1 MAQHVHLFSSR
12 ELQLMQPRR
21 TLMETNVMTKAMW
34 NGEGQRLLSTDL
46 LPAHRHRRA
55 WLNHLESV
63 SADEIASHD
72 DAATLRCEEWEAR
85 SQLDD
90 ALYENAYSSCDTI
103 EVLSATWLPK
113 R

>member
-1 MAQHVHLFSSR
+1 
-12 ELQLMQPRR
+12 MQ
-21 TLMETNVMTKAMW
+21 METNVTTKVMW
-34 NGEGQRLLSTDL
+34 NAEGQRLLSTDFI
-46 LPAHRHRRA
+46 PAPSPRGA
-55 WLNHLESV
+55 WLSYVASV

-85 SQLDD
+85 SQLQD
-90 ALYENAYSSCDTI
+90 ALYEHAYSSCDTI

>member
-1 MAQHVHLFSSR
+1 
-12 ELQLMQPRR
+12 
-21 TLMETNVMTKAMW
+21 MTKAMW
-34 NGEGQRLLSTDL
+34 NGKDQRLLSTDV
-46 LPAHRHRRA
+46 LPALRHRRA

-63 SADEIASHD
+63 SSDETASDD